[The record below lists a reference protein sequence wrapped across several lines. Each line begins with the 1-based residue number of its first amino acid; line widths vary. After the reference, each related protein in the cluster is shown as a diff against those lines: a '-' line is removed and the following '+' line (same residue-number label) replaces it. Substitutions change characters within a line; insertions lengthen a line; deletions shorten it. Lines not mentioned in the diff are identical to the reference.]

1 MIMFLFSLRIRL
13 GVRSVAEQVY
23 EKELFIH
30 ELMHSFMTADDLD
43 DVIKSFWKD
52 LGKQRHFIK

>member
-1 MIMFLFSLRIRL
+1 
-13 GVRSVAEQVY
+13 VAEQVY